1 MVLTAHLIINHSF
14 FIICK
19 EIVMKR
25 GLLFFSLLALLSIPL
40 QSAAQSQHE
49 HGGKA
54 EPGKTAAAGPMMHG
68 NAIMLPE
75 VVEAG
80 VKAMVHLND
89 VSAMMAKMGH
99 KENFHLMV
107 GFTEVATGKPLS
119 EGSVALRITGPGQ
132 DKAGE
137 PIALMAMAGQF
148 GSDISLPGKGAY
160 TLEIGSKLADGTK
173 RQFKFQYTMP

>member
-1 MVLTAHLIINHSF
+1 
-14 FIICK
+14 
-19 EIVMKR
+19 MKR
-25 GLLFFSLLALLSIPL
+25 GLLFFSLLVLFSLPL
-40 QSAAQSQHE
+40 QVVAQTQADHGKGSAGHTAMG
-49 HGGKA
+49 GGKA
-54 EPGKTAAAGPMMHG
+54 MMHG
-68 NAIMLPE
+68 NSIMLEE
-75 VVEAG
+75 VTESG

-107 GFTEVATGKPLS
+107 GFTDVATGKPLA

-148 GSDISLPGKGAY
+148 GADISLPGKGAY
-160 TLEIGSKLADGTK
+160 TLEIGSKLVDGTK